1 MAFNQSILPL
11 TVAWNG
17 KRFAESKSA
26 RMAAR
31 RSIFRASTIM
41 LNTEWKI
48 LESQN
53 NEICRE
59 INRCRADL
67 QKYDDKL
74 QVLDNMTHLATQS
87 LEVYFQARMENL
99 RTFVTEQCRIIS
111 DGIQEEADHWK
122 EIHAMLQQ
130 KLVVPGD
137 LRSYGGGNGLPRA
150 VKQSPN
156 FSRIAEEDEEEDQE
170 ENEDETTDMDKT
182 KNRTTLR
189 KSRTFTPLIT
199 QSLKKARLLASK
211 LSQDTSMILPPQLSV
226 STAVHEETINEEPPP
241 ASAMIPEAHVT
252 LPDVS
257 VIEKAA
263 EMNHE
268 IPNSELSV
276 SLLPCLPTAILDE
289 ENGSEDEEKP
299 YSNKS
304 IASTISDKTFVKTS
318 LKPFSSDEESDDEDD
333 EDTII
338 ESSLIADNTENA
350 RPLLLTA
357 DRSIRRPAHPPSLP
371 PVREEDHGLIHPPI
385 IKQEKVSFREPLPVD
400 PNVSNR
406 TLLLNKTTFDAEES
420 DFIRPTIDE
429 NCNISKL
436 PTIPSADSNEV
447 ENEKDDTVQ
456 EPQGKLADVEIPI
469 TEAKTCASPVLEP
482 MPASVPPV
490 ENNTK
495 RRTTR
500 RTTTR
505 LLREN
510 QNDNLPAQAPAELP
524 KTRYATRYSTRLAS
538 SASNEEVIITRRSTM
553 HRRTTRFTSE

>member
-11 TVAWNG
+11 TVAWNA

-41 LNTEWKI
+41 LNTEWKS

-53 NEICRE
+53 NEIRHE
-59 INRCRADL
+59 INRCRTDL

-156 FSRIAEEDEEEDQE
+156 FSRIAEEDEEGEQKEEEHED
-170 ENEDETTDMDKT
+170 EDETTDMEKT

-189 KSRTFTPLIT
+189 QSRTFTPLIT

-226 STAVHEETINEEPPP
+226 STAVHEETINEEPP
-241 ASAMIPEAHVT
+241 ASVMIPEAHVT

-257 VIEKAA
+257 VIEKAT

-276 SLLPCLPTAILDE
+276 SLLPCLPTAVLDE

-371 PVREEDHGLIHPPI
+371 PVREENHVLVHQPM

-400 PNVSNR
+400 PNVSNG

-429 NCNISKL
+429 NCNTSKL
-436 PTIPSADSNEV
+436 PTIPSADLNEV

-456 EPQGKLADVEIPI
+456 EKLADVEIPI
-469 TEAKTCASPVLEP
+469 TGAKTCASPVLEP
-482 MPASVPPV
+482 MLAPVPPV

-510 QNDNLPAQAPAELP
+510 QNDNLPTQTPVEMP

-538 SASNEEVIITRRSTM
+538 SVSNEEVTTTRRSTM